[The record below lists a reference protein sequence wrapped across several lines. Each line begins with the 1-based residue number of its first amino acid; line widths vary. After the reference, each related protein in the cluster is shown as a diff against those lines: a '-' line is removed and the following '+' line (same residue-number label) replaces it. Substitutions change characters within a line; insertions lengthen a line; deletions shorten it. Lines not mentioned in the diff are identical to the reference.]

1 MKWCTLCWFNV
12 SGVSLQFPGSEWL
25 SSAADRGGGNFRL
38 KDDGAPP
45 SCSLVSTRRSRS
57 FTHPLGRTSA
67 PPPPAA
73 HRLDHRPSGNQDQ
86 RDQAGV
92 RSPDQDREPAGRDER
107 PPRHH
112 HGNAGQHQPGPVPHY
127 LLVRRADSHPMNHCR
142 RRTFKRVKGQA
153 ILISRN
159 ELFPSAVSN
168 WSPEH
173 WGESWLCTQT
183 QQRFPVGVWDL
194 YSDLVW
200 SGVFLGV
207 FLVGGAVD
215 AK

>member
-1 MKWCTLCWFNV
+1 MFLAFRFSSPDQNGFHQQPTGRKKTLD
-12 SGVSLQFPGSEWL
+12 SKTTARLPRTA
-25 SSAADRGGGNFRL
+25 SSIRGAIIHLLTRF
-38 KDDGAPP
+38 APL
-45 SCSLVSTRRSRS
+45 CSSST
-57 FTHPLGRTSA
+57 
-67 PPPPAA
+67 A
-73 HRLDHRPSGNQDQ
+73 HRFDHRPSGNQDQ

-142 RRTFKRVKGQA
+142 RHTFKRVKGQA
-153 ILISRN
+153 VLIRRN

-173 WGESWLCTQT
+173 SGGSWVCTQQM
-183 QQRFPVGVWDL
+183 QQRFPVAVWHL
-194 YSDLVW
+194 YSDRLV
-200 SGVFLGV
+200 SFFFFFFFLRQNELTGK
-207 FLVGGAVD
+207 GGSVM
-215 AK
+215 